1 MRRLP
6 RVVIIAATFAAVGI
20 SSQGCADN
28 ESGLYVQ
35 AVLKLDAPQCVAKAD
50 ASSTVLL
57 GGVMDLAFTE
67 SYFAALLVGN
77 QLTRRGSRDQVRTET
92 SRITL
97 RGAEVDVLNDSQQ
110 LIKSFSVPGTGFVDP
125 GGGDE
130 PGYGVMSVQL
140 LYPGLGL
147 TAGTRV
153 TTEVRVFGDT
163 LGGDEITSASLTFP
177 ITVCNGCLV
186 SYPLEAD
193 DPASAGYLCTVGDS
207 ASSIDAPC
215 RYGQDDPVDCRLCA
229 GTMPICQA
237 PP

>member
-6 RVVIIAATFAAVGI
+6 RVLIVAATLAAAGI
-20 SSQGCADN
+20 ASQGCADN

-57 GGVMDLAFTE
+57 GGVLDLAFTNT
-67 SYFAALLVGN
+67 YQAALLVGN
-77 QLTRRGSRDQVRTET
+77 QLTRRGSRDQLRTET

-97 RGAEVDVLNDSQQ
+97 RGAEVQVLNDAQE
-110 LIKSFSVPGTGFVDP
+110 LLTEFTVPGTGFVDP

-140 LYPGLGL
+140 LPPTLAL

-177 ITVCNGCLV
+177 ITICNGCLI

-193 DPASAGYLCTVGDS
+193 DPAVAGYQCTVGDS
-207 ASSIDAPC
+207 GSSIDTPC
-215 RYGQDDPVDCRLCA
+215 RYGQDEYVDCRLCA
-229 GTMPICQA
+229 GTLAICQA
-237 PP
+237 P